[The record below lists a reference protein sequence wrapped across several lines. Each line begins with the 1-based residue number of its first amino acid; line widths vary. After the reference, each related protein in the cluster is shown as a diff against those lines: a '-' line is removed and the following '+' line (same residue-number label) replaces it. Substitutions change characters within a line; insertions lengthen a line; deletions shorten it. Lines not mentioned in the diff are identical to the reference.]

1 MAMNDSANVKFNSL
15 VTYQRRPQG
24 GNAIQK
30 SLVTFQETMIAERV
44 CGRRR
49 SRMTGVLRAA
59 LALSAASA
67 DLAGHPSNSMEG
79 PVFDA
84 TPCVTLCGL

>member
-1 MAMNDSANVKFNSL
+1 MAMNDPANVKFNSL
-15 VTYQRRPQG
+15 VTYHRRPRG

-30 SLVTFQETMIAERV
+30 SLVTFQETMIAEKV
-44 CGRRR
+44 CGRRK
-49 SRMTGVLRAA
+49 TGVLRAA
-59 LALSAASA
+59 LAPLAVSA
-67 DLAGHPSNSMEG
+67 DLAGHPSNYMEG